1 MIKAGDVKFKRE
13 KKKKLIKM
21 ETRVRKNIKLFN

>member
-13 KKKKLIKM
+13 KNPTTYQDGNKSEKKH
-21 ETRVRKNIKLFN
+21 